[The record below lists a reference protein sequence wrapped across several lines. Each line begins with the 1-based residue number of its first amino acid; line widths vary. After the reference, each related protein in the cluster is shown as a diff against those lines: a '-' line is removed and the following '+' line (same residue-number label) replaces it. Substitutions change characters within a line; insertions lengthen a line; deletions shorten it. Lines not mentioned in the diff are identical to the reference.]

1 MSEACWQTAFDRNAS
16 VTTWQESKLI
26 YVAITRKVI
35 RARAGSKVRNFT
47 AQYQKLRHRRTFASE
62 LLSGWKQPWRAEKHK
77 QTEQVLLL
85 IWEQLVIISIE
96 KPSRQ
101 CVSVPNADNQE
112 DGVLGGSSSSSRR
125 GRRLTLKSWE
135 HTSNHGFVAY
145 VHDYT
150 STTIPSMHFFTCWP
164 THYTLK
170 THTFDSFSAAR
181 FGHSSGL
188 NIHS

>member
-1 MSEACWQTAFDRNAS
+1 VSEACWQTAFDRNAS
-16 VTTWQESKLI
+16 VATWQERKLI
-26 YVAITRKVI
+26 YVATTRNVI

-85 IWEQLVIISIE
+85 IREQLVIISIE

-101 CVSVPNADNQE
+101 CVSVLNADNQE

-125 GRRLTLKSWE
+125 GRRLTLKSGK
-135 HTSNHGFVAY
+135 TPLIM
-145 VHDYT
+145 DLLRMC
-150 STTIPSMHFFTCWP
+150 TTTQVQPFHQCIFSHAGRLI
-164 THYTLK
+164 TH
-170 THTFDSFSAAR
+170 
-181 FGHSSGL
+181 
-188 NIHS
+188 

>member
-16 VTTWQESKLI
+16 VTTWQERKLI
-26 YVAITRKVI
+26 YVATTRNVI

-47 AQYQKLRHRRTFASE
+47 AQYQKLRHRRMCASE

-101 CVSVPNADNQE
+101 CVSVPNADNEE
-112 DGVLGGSSSSSRR
+112 DGVLGGSSSWSRR

-135 HTSNHGFVAY
+135 HTSIHGFDAY
-145 VHDYT
+145 AHDYT
-150 STTIPSMHFFTCWP
+150 STTFPSMHFTYDGRLI
-164 THYTLK
+164 THRRRTPLTLSPPQ
-170 THTFDSFSAAR
+170 DS
-181 FGHSSGL
+181 GTVQG
-188 NIHS
+188 